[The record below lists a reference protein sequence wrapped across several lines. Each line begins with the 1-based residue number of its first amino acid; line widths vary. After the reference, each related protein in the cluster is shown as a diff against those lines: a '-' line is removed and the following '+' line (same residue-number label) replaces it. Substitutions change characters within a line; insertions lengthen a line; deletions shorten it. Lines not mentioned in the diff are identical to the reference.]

1 MRVVVVVKGRREEP
15 HPHPHP
21 ITGGGVRGREGVA
34 PVDRCRLIGSTIQ
47 KALLRP
53 TVRNK
58 NN

>member
-1 MRVVVVVKGRREEP
+1 VVKGRREEP